1 MTEYNKLRWTT
12 IGYHYDWTNKVKDLN
27 KTGLINDQITNFKI
41 DKVYNESDFTPV
53 PEDVS
58 KLSIHIASVLGWT
71 SYQPEAGIINY
82 YHMNSTLSAH
92 QDFSEKNMS
101 APLISISLGSSAIFL
116 IGDVSKHTRAPRPIL
131 LRSGDIVI
139 MSGESRLAFHA
150 VPKILPDP
158 RLNQYFTY
166 EFNDTESK
174 FFVSD
179 QEWKDFY
186 DYIRI
191 NRINL
196 NIRQVN

>member
-1 MTEYNKLRWTT
+1 
-12 IGYHYDWTNKVKDLN
+12 
-27 KTGLINDQITNFKI
+27 
-41 DKVYNESDFTPV
+41 
-53 PEDVS
+53 
-58 KLSIHIASVLGWT
+58 
-71 SYQPEAGIINY
+71 
-82 YHMNSTLSAH
+82 MNSTLSAH

-116 IGDVSKHTRAPRPIL
+116 IGDVSKQTRAPRPIL

-158 RLNQYFTY
+158 HLNQYFTY